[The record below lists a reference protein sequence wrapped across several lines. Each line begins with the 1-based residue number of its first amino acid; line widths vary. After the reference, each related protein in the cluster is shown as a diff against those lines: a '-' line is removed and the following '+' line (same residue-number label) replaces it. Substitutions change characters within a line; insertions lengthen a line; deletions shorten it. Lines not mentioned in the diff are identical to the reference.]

1 MKRLNYLHILAVAA
15 LCASPLF
22 VSCSDMLD
30 LYPESSVSD
39 ENFWKNEQD
48 LELFANGFYGILPGA
63 QGPGAD
69 DQSDCYVNEKPNTWL
84 FNLEVVPTSGGGWSS
99 GDWGNI
105 RSANYFMTRYS
116 RVQGDENNINRQV
129 AVVRFFRA
137 WEYFYKVRRFGDVP
151 WYETDLNTDSEELY
165 KGRDDRKVV
174 YGHILEDL
182 DFAIEHLPDASG
194 VEAGALHR
202 QAALAFKSRVC
213 LYEASYRKYH
223 GLGDADEVFREA
235 ADAANTLITEGRYS
249 VWSTGDTER
258 DYYNL
263 FIQEDLSGNSE
274 CIMPRV
280 YEAELLMQN
289 NTRQMEES
297 YTGMSRAMFEQY
309 LCADGL
315 PTAVSPDY
323 GSEAPMLSDELM
335 RRDPR
340 LRQSIDNP
348 TLPYKLSG
356 DGTPTYNAVP
366 SLDTKYCTTGY
377 HVMKWHSPDPEQW
390 NIGLSTLDVFIFRY
404 AEVLLNYAEAKAE
417 LGECDQ
423 EVLNLTVNALRNRV
437 GMPPLSVEVGYT
449 DPNWPDYGYDL
460 SPLLYE
466 IRRERAVELLG
477 EGFRWDDIVRWAA
490 GRLIENP
497 KSMLGMWVSDEMR
510 AAYGDSFGRTVNA
523 DGFLVVYPDN
533 ETRTWDDK
541 LYLHPIP
548 IDQTTL
554 NPNLLPNNPG
564 WE

>member
-1 MKRLNYLHILAVAA
+1 MKTRNIYMIAA
-15 LCASPLF
+15 LFC
-22 VSCSDMLD
+22 VSVSTSCTDMLD
-30 LYPESSVSD
+30 LYPEDSVSD
-39 ENFWKNEQD
+39 ENFWKSEQD

-84 FNLEVVPTSGGGWSS
+84 FNQETIPTAGGGWSS

-105 RSANYFMTRYS
+105 RSANYFMARYTRVS
-116 RVQGDENNINRQV
+116 GNEENINRQV

-137 WEYFYKVRRFGDVP
+137 WEYFYKMRRFGDVP
-151 WYETDLNTDSEELY
+151 WYETELNIDSEELY
-165 KGRDDRKVV
+165 KGRDNRKDVFV
-174 YGHILEDL
+174 HVLEDL
-182 DFAIEHLPDASG
+182 DFAIEHLQ
-194 VEAGALHR
+194 EAGSVPVGRIHKA
-202 QAALAFKSRVC
+202 AALAFKSRVC

-223 GLGDADEVFREA
+223 GLGDYDDLFREA
-235 ADAANTLITEGRYS
+235 ADAAWEIIDSGRYEI
-249 VWSTGDTER
+249 WRNEKPET

-280 YEAELLMQN
+280 YEAKLLMHN

-315 PTAVSPDY
+315 PTAVSPTY
-323 GSEAPMLSDELM
+323 GSEAGMPVDELAK
-335 RRDPR
+335 RDPR
-340 LRQSIDNP
+340 LAQSIDNP
-348 TLPYKLSG
+348 HLPYKLLA
-356 DGTPTYNAVP
+356 DGTPSFNALP

-377 HVMKWHSPDPEQW
+377 HVMKYHSPDPEQW

-404 AEVLLNYAEAKAE
+404 AEVLLNYVEAKAE

-423 EVLNLTVNALRNRV
+423 KVLDATVNELRDRV
-437 GMPPLSVEVGYT
+437 DMPHLTIEIGFE
-449 DPNWPDYGYDL
+449 DPNWPDYGYEL
-460 SPLLYE
+460 TPLLYE

-477 EGFRWDDIVRWAA
+477 EGFRWDDIVRWKA
-490 GRLIENP
+490 GKLLENP
-497 KSMLGMWVSDEMR
+497 KTMLGMKVSNQLKE
-510 AAYGDSFGRTVNA
+510 AYGDFSRSVNG
-523 DGFLVVYPDN
+523 DGYMIVYPDKQA
-533 ETRTWDDK
+533 RKWDDK
-541 LYLHPIP
+541 LYLHPLP
-548 IDQTTL
+548 IDQTTM